1 MLIGVVGKPN
11 VGKSTFFRAA
21 TLAEALIG
29 NYPFATIEPNHG
41 TAFVKIKDS
50 ARDFE
55 KVSNPREGYV
65 HGKSRFVPMELIDV
79 AGLVPGA
86 SEGKGMGNKFLD
98 DLSSADA
105 LIHVIDVSGSTN
117 EKGESVEKGAYNP
130 VNDIKFLEEELDT
143 WIYQIMERGW
153 AKFARQAQLSGT
165 PSDRAIAEHFSGI
178 KINLGMVKKA
188 FNTSELSNKLTEWSE
203 EDMKKFASELRKQA
217 KPIIIAANKMDV
229 STSKANLERIRTQ
242 TNSRI
247 IPSSAEFE
255 LALREAN
262 KAKLIDYIPGENH
275 FEIKGTLTDKQKEAL
290 AKVKKFLETNK
301 STGVQ
306 DILNTIVFE
315 VLEYI
320 AIHPGGVSKLE
331 DSKGN
336 VLPDCFL
343 MPKDSTALD
352 FAYRLHSD
360 FGDKFIR
367 AVDVRTKQTVGKEHK
382 LKHLDIIEII
392 AGK

>member
-1 MLIGVVGKPN
+1 
-11 VGKSTFFRAA
+11 
-21 TLAEALIG
+21 
-29 NYPFATIEPNHG
+29 
-41 TAFVKIKDS
+41 
-50 ARDFE
+50 
-55 KVSNPREGYV
+55 
-65 HGKSRFVPMELIDV
+65 
-79 AGLVPGA
+79 
-86 SEGKGMGNKFLD
+86 
-98 DLSSADA
+98 
-105 LIHVIDVSGSTN
+105 
-117 EKGESVEKGAYNP
+117 
-130 VNDIKFLEEELDT
+130 
-143 WIYQIMERGW
+143 
-153 AKFARQAQLSGT
+153 
-165 PSDRAIAEHFSGI
+165 
-178 KINLGMVKKA
+178 
-188 FNTSELSNKLTEWSE
+188 
-203 EDMKKFASELRKQA
+203 
-217 KPIIIAANKMDV
+217 MDV

-242 TNSRI
+242 TDSRI

-275 FEIKGTLTDKQKEAL
+275 FELIGNLTDKQKEAL
-290 AKVKKFLETNK
+290 AQVKKFLETNK

-306 DILNTIVFE
+306 DILNTIVFDI
-315 VLEYI
+315 LEYI

-352 FAYRLHSD
+352 FAYRLHTD